1 MTLLMMFA
9 TAGKGDLPPPVV
21 IDTGGGYY
29 LQPQEARTERVLPRQ
44 GFAPGAHFVVR
55 AVLAFGGARGAG
67 AAAGGAFTAAPQMR
81 RASATGAAN
90 AQAGA
95 HAPAVQM
102 RAGVARVEI
111 RVSMDELAAILLAVK

>member
-9 TAGKGDLPPPVV
+9 TAGKGVVLPPVV
-21 IDTGGGYY
+21 IDTRGGYY
-29 LQPQEARTERVLPRQ
+29 LQPQERPAERVVPRP

-55 AVLAFGGARGAG
+55 PVLAFGGARGASV
-67 AAAGGAFTAAPQMR
+67 AAGASFTAAPHMR
-81 RASATGAAN
+81 GASATGSAK

-95 HAPAVQM
+95 HAPAVRM
-102 RAGVARVEI
+102 RAGAARVEI